1 MVIEYA
7 GSVIRATLTD
17 KRENYYEGKVI
28 PSKRFHVF
36 VAKFALLSSLKS
48 QFVDHVLLVD
58 P

>member
-28 PSKRFHVF
+28 SFEGLHVF
-36 VAKFALLSSLKS
+36 VEKIALHS
-48 QFVDHVLLVD
+48 
-58 P
+58 